1 MWGVGGVGG
10 TTGDEEGADCG
21 GGRVFV
27 WGEHMWFGQDD
38 VEADSEGSETGEERE
53 DGDPGYAK
61 ALSKAW
67 SMHETVVY
75 HQSHYHPSMR
85 LTARLPLSLCGTAR
99 GRGRWMK
106 QCHCAAEW

>member
-1 MWGVGGVGG
+1 MGGVGG

-61 ALSKAW
+61 GLSKAW